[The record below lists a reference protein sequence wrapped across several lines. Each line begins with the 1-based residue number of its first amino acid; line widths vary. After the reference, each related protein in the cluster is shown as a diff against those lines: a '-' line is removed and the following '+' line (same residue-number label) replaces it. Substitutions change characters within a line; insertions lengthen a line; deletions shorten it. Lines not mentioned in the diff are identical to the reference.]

1 MTHLVKKHDT
11 GEYCLSEDDP
21 SSITKKCS
29 CGDSDSI
36 IMSWEDGKRTAAIES
51 YFSSIKK
58 DGQSIINTAR
68 ENEDTSYEMANI
80 VRILYSEDRNLI
92 TNLFEQKIISKGE
105 LRRLIKLNR
114 QAEIKQLK
122 IVRDCFKYHVIVKN
136 VKNKNR
142 LILKKTNK

>member
-29 CGDSDSI
+29 CGDSDVI
-36 IMSWEDGKRTAAIES
+36 ILSWEEGKRKETIES
-51 YFSSIKK
+51 YFSKVKK
-58 DGQSIINTAR
+58 NGQSVIDTAR
-68 ENEDTSYEMANI
+68 ENEDTSYEMASI

-114 QAEIKQLK
+114 QAEIKQLE
-122 IVRDCFKYHVIVKN
+122 IVRDSFKYHAIVT
-136 VKNKNR
+136 VGSKNK
-142 LILKKTNK
+142 LLLKKAKK